1 MAITKVT
8 GTKGAKGTNG
18 KNPTAGED
26 GGNATFTQNG
36 KIGADSITLQVNGG
50 DGGAGGNANANS
62 TVNGGN
68 GGKGGNASATLN
80 GNIFNAPAGNTLVV
94 NVTSTGG
101 DGGLGG
107 TSINNLPGLQG
118 NGGNATVTINGNILQ
133 PSKALTNIEIDAI
146 AIGGNGT
153 RYGNANATIS
163 GNIIQPSKAVPTVS
177 LEAIAYSAG
186 PDDSSHDGDSAFG
199 TKTASVTGNIVQGD
213 INTITL
219 LADAYFS
226 NGTANLNGNI
236 VQTKA
241 TNTGTVLL
249 EATGQHIDIEQN
261 KITLGKQ
268 ELDLTINELAP
279 SYSAKIKGNEFTGTG
294 TNTFKFTDNA
304 TPGPSTDV
312 YSVDLSS
319 NTFLFNGDSNKIKN
333 FANITLGGNG
343 NATLTGDNNDNV
355 LTGGS
360 GNDTLIGN
368 GGNDTLNG
376 MDGNDLLDGGA
387 GNDILNGGLGIDTA
401 TYVDSLA
408 GVTVDLS
415 ITTQQNTIGAGLDT
429 LTGIENLTGSNF
441 NDTLSGDAGDNIIL
455 GLGGDDTLIA
465 TAGNDT
471 LDGGTNTAVGDTA
484 DFRNATSGVTVA
496 LTMPNPI
503 DLTGSG
509 LGLTTLLNIE
519 NLTGSSYNDTLAG
532 DAGANTLKGG
542 AGNDYLIATLGN
554 DTLDGGANIDTVSF
568 RENGAA
574 DPNGNGVTVDLALT
588 GPQNVNPTF
597 PGFPGLYG
605 TETLTN
611 IENIVGTDFND
622 HLFGD
627 AKNNTFF
634 YSGGIDTIDGRGGN
648 NTVDFSLL
656 GHGVNVNVGT
666 APQIVTPAVLP
677 NPPVDVVILQNIQNL
692 TGTQYDDTLI
702 GDTGNNI
709 LIGGGGNDTLVGI
722 SGPTPGLD
730 IYIGGTGNDTL
741 VGNAGGNPLNVDV
754 AYFSGRETQYVVT
767 GLSTVTGGPDGDD
780 TLQGIDRIKFLSP
793 SHTSDF
799 GNDGLSDLV
808 YQNINNGQITVFNE
822 GPGGAI
828 TQAAPVIVPG
838 AAWKVVGTGQFQP
851 DPTGPLFNMRGD
863 GGLLLQNSNN
873 GNLEIINF
881 YGVPPVTTPVGGN
894 GQFANW
900 RAVTTGDFNGD
911 AASDVLLQN
920 NLTGQAEIVF
930 LNTKVGDAIGT
941 IGSIAPIAAPG
952 AGFKAV
958 SAGDFNGDGRSD
970 ILWQNTT
977 TGQTNIYLMN
987 GSDILDSGSP
997 TDAANANLVAIGTGD
1012 FNGDGK
1018 SDILFQNAT
1027 DKSAVIWT
1035 MDGTQHIGT
1044 QTIAKPGNVNQAYA
1058 VVGAEDIN
1066 GDGIS
1071 DILWQFN
1078 ANSYASLMS
1087 GTGTTLAG
1095 SGLIGGTPAG
1105 AANHLIASTGGA

>member
-18 KNPTAGED
+18 KNPTFGED

-80 GNIFNAPAGNTLVV
+80 GNIFNAPAASTLVV
-94 NVTSTGG
+94 NVTATGG

-107 TSINNLPGLQG
+107 TSINNNPGLQG
-118 NGGNATVTINGNILQ
+118 NGGNANVTINGNILQ
-133 PSKALTNIEIDAI
+133 PGKALTNIEIDAV

-153 RYGNANATIS
+153 RYGNASATIS

-186 PDDSSHDGDSAFG
+186 PDDSSHDGDTAFG

-213 INTITL
+213 INTVTL

-279 SYSAKIKGNEFTGTG
+279 AYSAKIKGNEFTGTG

-304 TPGPSTDV
+304 MPGPSTDV

-333 FANITLGGNG
+333 FANVTLGGNG
-343 NATLTGDNNDNV
+343 NATLIGDNNDNI
-355 LTGGS
+355 LTGGD

-376 MDGNDLLDGGA
+376 MGGNDLLNGGA
-387 GNDILNGGLGIDTA
+387 GNDILNGGSGIDTA
-401 TYVDSLA
+401 TYSDALG

-415 ITTQQNTIGAGLDT
+415 ITAQQNTIGSGLDT
-429 LTGIENLTGSNF
+429 LTGIENLTGSAF
-441 NDTLSGDAGDNIIL
+441 NDTLTGNAGDNVIL
-455 GLGGDDTLIA
+455 GLNGDDTLIA

-471 LDGGTNTAVGDTA
+471 LDGGANTAVGDTA

-532 DAGANTLKGG
+532 DTGNNTLKGG
-542 AGNDYLIATLGN
+542 NGNDYLIATLGT
-554 DTLDGGANIDTVSF
+554 DTLDGGANLDTASF
-568 RENGAA
+568 VENAVFDITNA
-574 DPNGNGVTVDLALT
+574 NQGVTVNLSLV
-588 GPQNVNPTF
+588 GPQVVSSVI
-597 PGFPGLYG
+597 GGYG
-605 TETLTN
+605 TQTLTN
-611 IENIVGTDFND
+611 IENLVGTDYND
-622 HLFGD
+622 FLTGD

-634 YSGGIDTIDGRGGN
+634 ATKGIDQINGMGGN
-648 NTVDFSLL
+648 NTVDFSRID
-656 GHGVNVNVGT
+656 HGVMINLSPG
-666 APQIVTPAVLP
+666 PQVFTTTVPPAVP
-677 NPPVDVVILQNIQNL
+677 DVVFLTNIQNL
-692 TGTQYDDTLI
+692 TGTQFDDQLV

-709 LIGGGGNDTLVGI
+709 LSGGGGNDTLVGI

-741 VGNAGGNPLNVDV
+741 IGNAGGNPQNVDV
-754 AYFSGRETQYVVT
+754 AYYAGRETQYVVT

-780 TLQGIDRIKFLSP
+780 TLQGIDRIKFLAP
-793 SHTSDF
+793 THVADF

-808 YQNINNGQITVFNE
+808 YQNVNNGQITVFNE
-822 GPGGAI
+822 GPGGVI
-828 TQAAPVIVPG
+828 TQAAPVIAPG
-838 AAWKVVGTGQFQP
+838 AAWKVVGAGQFQP
-851 DPTGPLFNMRGD
+851 DPTPPLFNMRGD
-863 GGLLLQNSNN
+863 GGLLLQNANN

-881 YGVPPVTTPVGGN
+881 YNVAPVTTPVGGN

-900 RAVTTGDFNGD
+900 RAVTLGDFNGD

-930 LNTKVGDAIGT
+930 LNTKTGDATGT

-958 SAGDFNGDGRSD
+958 SSGDFNGDGRSD

-977 TGQTNIYLMN
+977 TGQTSVTLMN

-997 TDAANANLVAIGTGD
+997 TDAADPNLVAIGTGD

-1035 MDGTQHIGT
+1035 MDGTQHTGT
-1044 QTIAKPGNVNQAYA
+1044 QTIAKPGNANQAYT

-1066 GDGIS
+1066 GDGFS

-1087 GTGTTLAG
+1087 GTGTTLPG
-1095 SGLIGGTPAG
+1095 SGIIGGTPAG